1 MLAIFQF
8 KYNFRSNQNRFC
20 LFKKWPFPIKE
31 IWFLCNIMK
40 MQILRGHAIQNLF
53 QLSRGL

>member
-40 MQILRGHAIQNLF
+40 MQILRGHDIQNF
-53 QLSRGL
+53 FRP